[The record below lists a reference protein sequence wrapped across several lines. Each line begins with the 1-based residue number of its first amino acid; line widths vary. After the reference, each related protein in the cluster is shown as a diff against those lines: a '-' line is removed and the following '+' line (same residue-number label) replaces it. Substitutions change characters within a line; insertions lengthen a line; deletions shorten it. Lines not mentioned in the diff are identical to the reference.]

1 MTLNISTGAM
11 EMSTGTPMDHSNM
24 NNNNMNNMNNMDNM
38 NMSTTKC
45 GDGMMGM
52 MMYFHAGHCE
62 HVLFKELLVSTAGQM
77 VGACIAIFFLA
88 LFYEGLKVFREYL
101 LRQALMPNYNS
112 EVTISKYSQS
122 QDTMVIDPQSAKAN
136 GTRMISTAH
145 FIQTILHIIQ
155 VFMSYCLMLA
165 FMTYNVW
172 LCLAVI
178 LGAGTGYFMFGWKRA
193 IVVDVNEHCH

>member
-1 MTLNISTGAM
+1 
-11 EMSTGTPMDHSNM
+11 
-24 NNNNMNNMNNMDNM
+24 
-38 NMSTTKC
+38 
-45 GDGMMGM
+45 MGM

-88 LFYEGLKVFREYL
+88 FFYEGLKVFREYL

-136 GTRMISTAH
+136 GSECVGSSYYPTREIARTRMISTAH

>member
-1 MTLNISTGAM
+1 
-11 EMSTGTPMDHSNM
+11 
-24 NNNNMNNMNNMDNM
+24 
-38 NMSTTKC
+38 
-45 GDGMMGM
+45 MGM

-88 LFYEGLKVFREYL
+88 FFYEGLKVFREYL

-136 GTRMISTAH
+136 GQSREHLDAGMDYRKNQKDQMAGTRMISTAH